1 MSLLQLYFVM
11 ARIGLFTFG
20 GGYAMIPLFQQELV
34 ERYALLSGREFINIV
49 AIAQMTPGPIA
60 VNAATYVGYHHS
72 GVFGAVIGTLGMLTP
87 SLLIITLIARG
98 AKGYAGHHLSRA
110 ALRGIRPVIV
120 GLIAS
125 ALLFFID
132 TSLIIGS
139 LPLVR
144 GLTVEAMETEA
155 LRLNLPAV
163 AIFAAALLLKIY
175 WRWSVLR
182 ILLVCA
188 ALGTATTLLPT

>member
-1 MSLLQLYFVM
+1 MSTWHLYVIM

-34 ERYALLSGREFINIV
+34 ERHALLSGEEFVTIV

-60 VNAATYVGYHHS
+60 MNAATYVGYHHG
-72 GVFGAVIGTLGMLTP
+72 GVFGALAATMGLLTP
-87 SLLIITLIARG
+87 SLLIISLLAHGARTH
-98 AKGYAGHHLSRA
+98 AGHPAVA
-110 ALRGIRPVIV
+110 ALLRGIRPVIV

-132 TSLIIGS
+132 AALVTGS

-144 GLTVEAMETEA
+144 GLSSPDMDAET
-155 LRLNLPAV
+155 LGVNVTGVL
-163 AIFAAALLLKIY
+163 IFAAALVLRLRY
-175 WRWSVLR
+175 QWGVLR

-188 ALGTATTLLPT
+188 LLGAATTLLPG